1 MTLFDN
7 IGGVEWLDWH
17 LHLDVVALC
26 LGMLAGY
33 FYAINDLRPQISD
46 AGRVKRSQVISYCA
60 GVLVI
65 YIAAGSPMHDLSE
78 QYLLSVHM
86 TQHLLFTLV
95 APPLLIVG
103 IPVWLW
109 QALLRDKLVMR
120 VAKVLT
126 NPLVAFGV
134 FNSMIVLTHL
144 PEVVD
149 YSLTHHWFH
158 FFVHVALFGS
168 AMMMWWPI
176 LSQVPELPQLAE
188 PYQMAYLFV
197 QSVLPAVIGGFIV
210 FSRTPVYEFYAAA
223 PRIWGISA
231 VEDQQIAAGLMKTIT
246 PVILWSF
253 IALAFFRWYAREQA
267 EDKGPSWREVEEE
280 LQEMGLS
287 GRQ

>member
-17 LHLDVVALC
+17 LHLDVVVLC
-26 LGMLAGY
+26 LGMLGGY
-33 FYAINDLRPQISD
+33 WYAINDLRPQISD
-46 AGRVKRSQVISYCA
+46 AGRVKRSQVISYCT
-60 GVLVI
+60 GVFVI

-78 QYLLSVHM
+78 QYLLTVHM
-86 TQHLLFTLV
+86 MQHLLFTLV

-109 QALLRDKLVMR
+109 QALLRDKPVMR
-120 VAKVLT
+120 AAKVLT
-126 NPLVAFGV
+126 NPLAAFGV

-158 FFVHVALFGS
+158 FFVHVALFAS

-176 LSQVPELPQLAE
+176 LSRVPELPQLAE

-210 FSRTPVYEFYAAA
+210 FSRTPVYEFYAEA